1 MKKYQNL
8 QITNEKTIKI
18 PLKKCE
24 DSSEDDF
31 ETRLDF
37 HDLLNSLDEDTINK
51 IKNDDFCLGKR
62 NLSAFN
68 HQGLN
73 SNMRTDNFSLENNPT
88 QHRSEQN
95 KIENF
100 IFFGQKKVKT
110 ELNKESL
117 QISKSKKRL
126 LKGSEYKQKADI
138 NLSSSPV
145 LFILDDS
152 GNLLQWCQT
161 RRLILINWK
170 KVVGGNI
177 NHFLVSKDKERI
189 QIAFDQTASLK
200 EYSIKW

>member
-31 ETRLDF
+31 ETQLDIS
-37 HDLLNSLDEDTINK
+37 DLLNNLDDDTINK
-51 IKNDDFCLGKR
+51 IKNNDFCLGKR
-62 NLSAFN
+62 NLSAFS

-73 SNMRTDNFSLENNPT
+73 SKLMSNNCLLENDPAKNRT
-88 QHRSEQN
+88 EQN

-110 ELNKESL
+110 ELNKESV

-126 LKGSEYKQKADI
+126 LKNSEYKEKADI

-170 KVVGGNI
+170 KVVNLI
-177 NHFLVSKDKERI
+177 NHL
-189 QIAFDQTASLK
+189 FD
-200 EYSIKW
+200 